1 VSDKLIAVDA
11 PADIP
16 VEHRDTPIGH
26 LFEYHNLGRALVA
39 VEHPE
44 LLIGMCM
51 DNRKTLLMPENF
63 AFKLRT
69 SGANMRHNEFRVA
82 YAIAVG
88 GVRHM
93 ALIAHT
99 NCGMVG
105 LTHKMNA
112 FTRGMVDAAGWDE
125 TQAREYFFQ
134 YAPFF
139 EIEDEVEFVKLE
151 AQRLRTRYPK
161 VSITPLLYKIED
173 NRLYLVRED
182 LTNS

>member
-1 VSDKLIAVDA
+1 MERLIAVDT
-11 PADIP
+11 PHDIP
-16 VEHRDTPIGH
+16 LEHRDSPVGR
-26 LFEYHNLGRALVA
+26 LLEYHNLGRELVS
-39 VEHPE
+39 VERAE
-44 LLIGMCM
+44 LLLGMCM
-51 DNRKTLLMPENF
+51 DNRKTLVMPDNF
-63 AFKLRT
+63 AFVLRT

-88 GVRHM
+88 GIRHI

-105 LTHKMNA
+105 LTNRMNA

-139 EIEDEVEFVKLE
+139 EIEDEVDFVRLE
-151 AQRLRTRYPK
+151 SQRLRARYPK
-161 VSITPLLYKIED
+161 IDVTPLLYKLED
-173 NRLYLVRED
+173 NRLYLVRE
-182 LTNS
+182 